1 MVVEDDVVPLA
12 SWVGVAAGD
21 EAGADAEAVDLGN
34 VWADGTSAEWD
45 GEGETPVDG
54 DGDAEPLVGRVG
66 EGDSA
71 STLMKIGL
79 A

>member
-34 VWADGTSAEWD
+34 V
-45 GEGETPVDG
+45 
-54 DGDAEPLVGRVG
+54 
-66 EGDSA
+66 
-71 STLMKIGL
+71 
-79 A
+79 